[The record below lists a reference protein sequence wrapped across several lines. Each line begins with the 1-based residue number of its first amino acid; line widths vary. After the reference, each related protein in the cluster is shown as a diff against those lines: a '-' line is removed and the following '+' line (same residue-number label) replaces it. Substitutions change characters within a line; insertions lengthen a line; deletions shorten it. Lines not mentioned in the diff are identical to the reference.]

1 MLTELVDL
9 NLSHIVTELVDL
21 GYESLTYSD
30 ELMDLRSESLTYND

>member
-21 GYESLTYSD
+21 G
-30 ELMDLRSESLTYND
+30 SESSGYSILKNIVAYHYIYQ